1 MIPNAFDFL
10 IVAILLFFIGR
21 NAALGMRDDLLGF
34 PGGVVSFILGLK
46 LMTFVGGKMM
56 KFLPIPKYLAY
67 AMALI
72 FSIIAVSLFIKF
84 VVETADKTINPEV
97 LTMAYKIGG
106 GIIGF
111 IKGAFLTSV
120 ILILI
125 ALLPFGSKFETA
137 KERSKLLSPM
147 LRFGPAAVHAVSR
160 FAPDAANLLNN
171 MVTDLENWGKPKA
184 PSTQDSTPNQSN

>member
-10 IVAILLFFIGR
+10 IVAILLFFIAR
-21 NAALGMRDDLLGF
+21 DAARGMREDLLGF
-34 PGGVVSFILGLK
+34 PGAVISFILGLK

-56 KFLPIPKYLAY
+56 KFFPVPKYLAY
-67 AMALI
+67 AIALI
-72 FSIIAVSLFIKF
+72 ISIIAVALFIKF
-84 VVETADKTINPEV
+84 VVETADKTINKEV

-106 GIIGF
+106 GIVGF

-125 ALLPFGSKFETA
+125 HMLPFGSKFETA
-137 KERSKLLSPM
+137 KERSKLINPM
-147 LRFGPAAVHAVSR
+147 LRFGPAAVHAISR

-171 MVTDLENWGKPKA
+171 MVTDLENWGKPKEQ
-184 PSTQDSTPNQSN
+184 PTQDSPAVSPK